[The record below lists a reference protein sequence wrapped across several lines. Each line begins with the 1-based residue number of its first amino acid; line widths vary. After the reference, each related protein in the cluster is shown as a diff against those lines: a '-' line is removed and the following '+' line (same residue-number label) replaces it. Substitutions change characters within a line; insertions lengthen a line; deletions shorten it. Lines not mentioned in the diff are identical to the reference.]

1 MQKIPSWMFD
11 SALHRTLKIFQWSLA
26 ISITSGFLSYLQLN
40 LKIMVGLLS
49 DSSLEPM
56 SKIFFKIWHQVFHT
70 YLPLTLT
77 SWNWIFRLFNS
88 TRPLILATLNS
99 TFMRNKIRNFATFSS
114 CKNLCHWGR
123 AIKITIKSIKNEE
136 TLTLCFDL
144 LLFPYFHCP
153 YDYHYFYCFQYYF
166 YPFFNP
172 FVFLLLICVSELLR
186 FSLKPITPFLILNT
200 EGIKSLYLL
209 VCLFCFSSCN
219 HTVKIFNPIVLF

>member
-1 MQKIPSWMFD
+1 M
-11 SALHRTLKIFQWSLA
+11 T
-26 ISITSGFLSYLQLN
+26 
-40 LKIMVGLLS
+40 
-49 DSSLEPM
+49 
-56 SKIFFKIWHQVFHT
+56 
-70 YLPLTLT
+70 
-77 SWNWIFRLFNS
+77 
-88 TRPLILATLNS
+88 
-99 TFMRNKIRNFATFSS
+99 NKIRNSTTFSS
-114 CKNLCHWGR
+114 CENFCHKGR

-136 TLTLCFDL
+136 ILTLYLDL
-144 LLFPYFHCP
+144 LLSSYFHWP

-166 YPFFNP
+166 YPFFNL